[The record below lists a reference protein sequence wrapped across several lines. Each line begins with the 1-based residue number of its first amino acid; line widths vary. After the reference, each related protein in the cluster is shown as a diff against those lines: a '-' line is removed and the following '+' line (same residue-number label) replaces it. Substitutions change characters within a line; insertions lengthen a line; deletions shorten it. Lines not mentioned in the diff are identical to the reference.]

1 VAVGAAEAPE
11 AEADAIDALLAL
23 RDDAPMRALDP
34 GAVAAM
40 IGAVDAARA
49 AGDSVGG
56 SFEVLAQGAPPGLGS
71 HVHWDR
77 RLDGRLGGALLS
89 IPAVKAVAIGDGIE
103 TAGGKGSEAHD
114 AIGYDHTRRAFVRG
128 SNRAGGIEGGMTN
141 GETVRARC
149 YLKPLSTLPRA
160 LPSVDLVTKVPFTAA
175 VERTD
180 TIPIVA
186 AGVVGEAMTAL
197 VLADEALLK
206 LGGDDVRDVLAALAS
221 YRERLREF

>member
-1 VAVGAAEAPE
+1 
-11 AEADAIDALLAL
+11 
-23 RDDAPMRALDP
+23 MRTVDP
-34 GAVAAM
+34 AAVAAM
-40 IGAVDAARA
+40 VAAVDAARA

-56 SFEVLAQGAPPGLGS
+56 SFEVLARGAPPGLGS

-89 IPAVKAVAIGDGIE
+89 IPAVKAVAIGDGVE
-103 TAGGKGSEAHD
+103 TAAGAGSAAHD
-114 AIGYDHTRRAFVRG
+114 PIGYDASRRVFVRP

-160 LPSVDLVTKVPFTAA
+160 LPSVDLVTKEPFQAA
-175 VERTD
+175 TERTD

-197 VLADEALLK
+197 ILADEALLK
-206 LGGDDVRDVLAALAS
+206 FGGDDLRDVVESLKA
-221 YRERLREF
+221 YRERLRAF